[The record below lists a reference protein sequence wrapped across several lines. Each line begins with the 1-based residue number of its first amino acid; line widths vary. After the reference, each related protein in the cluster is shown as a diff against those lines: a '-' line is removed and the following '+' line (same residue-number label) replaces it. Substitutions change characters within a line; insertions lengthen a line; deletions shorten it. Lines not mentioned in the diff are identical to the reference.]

1 MIEVHE
7 LAKRYGTAV
16 DGLILRRQASGL
28 APRVEAA
35 LPRPAPLTGG

>member
-7 LAKRYGTAV
+7 LAKRYGTAVAV

-35 LPRPAPLTGG
+35 YPGPLH